1 MLSKFYYFFR
11 EIVTHENGE
20 SINSAREHI
29 ETKLLDK
36 FKAEISI
43 NDKTLPDPIALK
55 EGRVGVEAGIKLWVQ
70 LYLTDITRFYSEIL
84 NKKGI
89 V

>member
-1 MLSKFYYFFR
+1 MLSKFFYFFR
-11 EIVTHENGE
+11 EIAAHENGE
-20 SINSAREHI
+20 SINSDREHT

-43 NDKTLPDPIALK
+43 NDKTLPDPIVLK
-55 EGRVGVEAGIKLWVQ
+55 EGRVGVEAGIKLWAQ
-70 LYLTDITRFYSEIL
+70 LCLTDITRSYSEIL